1 MDQGRTD
8 DAGEGSRA
16 AGAGPVDD
24 DTWLTL
30 PEAASAVRVS
40 VSALRKW
47 YTSGDIPSRMGPGPT
62 GERRYVPLEA
72 VAERARRTAP
82 VTPPTPTSGPAAGSV
97 PDSAEGTPVGSV
109 PEGYALVPK
118 SVADAVTRVLEM
130 LPAFQEAGER
140 IGRMEAERDIFRERL
155 DDARRAQREA
165 ETDRDRLAREIEE
178 LRTGQVVAASPADP
192 TEMAVAD
199 PPAPSVD
206 EPGDAVEAE
215 PSVQASGGDTADA
228 PTAEVQP
235 QVEALPVAD
244 PSPGEERSAAA
255 EESFEAAN
263 GAFGTP
269 ADRRASESVRYTESF
284 LAAGPMT
291 ILQAREPER
300 LTEEGRRFLGFLR
313 WSRPL
318 RWITYPLDRLHRF
331 VGPTVFPVIVLSL
344 LVAAAIVWFAAE
356 AGPARTGVAI
366 GLVVVGL
373 LGAINVGIAIL
384 FDRYLGEAV
393 RSTLVR
399 RSFGS
404 LG

>member
-1 MDQGRTD
+1 M
-8 DAGEGSRA
+8 
-16 AGAGPVDD
+16 
-24 DTWLTL
+24 
-30 PEAASAVRVS
+30 
-40 VSALRKW
+40 
-47 YTSGDIPSRMGPGPT
+47 
-62 GERRYVPLEA
+62 
-72 VAERARRTAP
+72 
-82 VTPPTPTSGPAAGSV
+82 
-97 PDSAEGTPVGSV
+97 GSV

-155 DDARRAQREA
+155 DAARRAQHEA
-165 ETDRDRLAREIEE
+165 EADRDRMAREIEE
-178 LRTGQVVAASPADP
+178 LRSGQVVAASTVETAA
-192 TEMAVAD
+192 EAVAD
-199 PPAPSVD
+199 VPAPPTTD
-206 EPGDAVEAE
+206 EPDGLAEAE
-215 PSVQASGGDTADA
+215 PSGEDIGRTVEEDSAT
-228 PTAEVQP
+228 EVQP
-235 QVEALPVAD
+235 QVEAASELE
-244 PSPGEERSAAA
+244 PSPDVGVVPE

-269 ADRRASESVRYTESF
+269 ARERASESVRYTESF

-344 LVAAAIVWFAAE
+344 LVAAGIVWFAAE
-356 AGPARTGVAI
+356 AGPARTGIAI
-366 GLVVVGL
+366 GLGVLGL
-373 LGAINVGIAIL
+373 LGAINVAIAIL